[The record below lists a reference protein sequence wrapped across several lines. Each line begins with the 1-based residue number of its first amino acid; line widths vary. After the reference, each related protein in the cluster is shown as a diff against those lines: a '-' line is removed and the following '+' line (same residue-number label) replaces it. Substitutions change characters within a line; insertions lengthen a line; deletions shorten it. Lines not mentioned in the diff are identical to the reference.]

1 MTLEFIRNC
10 NIFRDFTTEQKAFL
24 YRMLEERR
32 YTKDEIIV
40 EEGAVDKTLYL
51 IYSGSVRVLKKTDM
65 GEEVE
70 IAFITAGNYFGE
82 FSLIDHEPRSAS
94 VVAFEDSL
102 VYQLNL
108 LSYTELC
115 RLHPEVEVKMLKG
128 FLLDTVTK
136 LRNSSVDA
144 AVTQGFLLSL

>member
-24 YRMLEERR
+24 YRMLEERLYR
-32 YTKDEIIV
+32 KDEVIV
-40 EEGAVDKTLYL
+40 DEGGMDKTLYL
-51 IYSGSVRVLKKTDM
+51 IFSGSVRVIKKTDI
-65 GEEVE
+65 GEDVE
-70 IAFITAGNYFGE
+70 IAFISAGNYFGE
-82 FSLIDHEPRSAS
+82 FSLIDHRPRSAS
-94 VVAFEDSL
+94 VIAFEDTV

-115 RLHPEVEVKMLKG
+115 RQHSDVEVKMLKG

-136 LRNSSVDA
+136 LRNSSVDTA
-144 AVTQGFLLSL
+144 ITQGLLLSL